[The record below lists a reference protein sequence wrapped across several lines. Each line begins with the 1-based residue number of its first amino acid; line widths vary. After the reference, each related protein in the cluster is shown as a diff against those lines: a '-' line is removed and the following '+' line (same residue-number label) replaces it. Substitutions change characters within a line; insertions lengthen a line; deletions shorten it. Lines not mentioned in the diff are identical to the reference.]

1 MKPFTYL
8 PNATDEELA
17 AAISRLRKERDE
29 CADALLL
36 NDLPDDHPE
45 AQSWHDLA
53 QALEFGRAALMIYAD
68 RRPRR
73 TKARRLK

>member
-1 MKPFTYL
+1 MKPLTYL
-8 PNATDEELA
+8 PNAADEEIR
-17 AAISRLRKERDE
+17 AAIDTLRRERDR

-45 AQSWHDLA
+45 AVAWHDLA
-53 QALEFGRAALMIYAD
+53 QALEWGRAALMIYAS

-73 TKARRLK
+73 TKARRV